1 MERKVIL
8 VTGGN
13 RGIGFEIVRQLSKLG
28 HQVLLGARNKVT
40 AEEAIARL
48 HDESLEAHYLPLDV
62 SDTES
67 ITQAVAVVRE
77 ITSHVDVIINNA
89 AELLTDDHSIA
100 EGTPEVFHKTMR
112 TNVFGPVQIVRGFL
126 PFIPSGG
133 RIIMTSS
140 GGGSM
145 SDPVGGWSPVYCVS
159 KAALNAV
166 TRQLAYELK
175 PKGISVN
182 AYCPGWVKTA
192 MGGKSAPRTVEQ
204 GADTAVWLSTTDNL
218 PTGKFFRDRKEI
230 AW

>member
-13 RGIGFEIVRQLSKLG
+13 RGIGYEIVRQLSELSHK
-28 HQVLLGARNKVT
+28 VFLGARDRVK
-40 AEEAIARL
+40 AEEALARL
-48 HDESLEAHYLPLDV
+48 YRENLEASYLSIDV
-62 SDTES
+62 SDQES
-67 ITQAVAVVRE
+67 ITQAVAIVRS
-77 ITSHVDVIINNA
+77 ITSRVDVIINNA
-89 AELLTDDHSIA
+89 AVLMPDDRLISA
-100 EGTPEVFHKTMR
+100 GTAEVFHKTMR
-112 TNVFGPVQIVRGFL
+112 TNVFGPLQVVRSFL
-126 PFIPSGG
+126 PLIPSGG

-145 SDPVGGWSPVYCVS
+145 TDPVGGWSPVYCIS
-159 KAALNAV
+159 KSALNAV
-166 TRQLAYELK
+166 TRQLAYELT

-192 MGGKSAPRTVEQ
+192 MGGKSAPRAVEQ
-204 GADTAVWLSTTDNL
+204 GADTAVWLSNADQV